1 MASGYEKAACGVD
14 PNKGWGKPSRRE
26 RWLTD
31 LVPAIAV
38 LVVCGGVALALWRVL
53 GGG

>member
-26 RWLTD
+26 RWFTA

-38 LVVCGGVALALWRVL
+38 LVVCGGIALSLWRALV
-53 GGG
+53 GG